1 MEKQNIEFEWS
12 DEKAA
17 RNLRKHGVSFDEA
30 ETAFDDPYAYVYE
43 DELHSDDEPREVL
56 IGYSARNRL
65 LVVSFIQRVFNKIRI
80 ITARLASKRE
90 TRIYEA
96 TSRF

>member
-1 MEKQNIEFEWS
+1 MEKPNIEFEWS
-12 DEKAA
+12 DDKAA
-17 RNLRKHGVSFDEA
+17 RNLVKHGVN
-30 ETAFDDPYAYVYE
+30 FDDPYAYVYE

-80 ITARLASKRE
+80 ITARLASRRE
-90 TRIYEA
+90 QRIYEE
-96 TSRF
+96 TPRF